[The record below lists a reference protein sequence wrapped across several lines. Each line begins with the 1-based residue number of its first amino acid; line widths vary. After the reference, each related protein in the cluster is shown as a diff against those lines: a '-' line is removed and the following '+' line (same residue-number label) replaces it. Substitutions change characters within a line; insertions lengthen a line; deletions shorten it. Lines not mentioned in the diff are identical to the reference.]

1 MSEVKVNKISPRS
14 GTTVTLGDSG
24 DTIAITSGASLTGF
38 TSTGIDDNAT
48 STAVTLDSSG
58 RLLVGMSVA
67 SGSSNGIQLI
77 QDGRIFSTVDGQLSA
92 ILNRKTSDG
101 GIVEFRKDGTTVGS
115 IGSATGGTIFIDGG
129 STYGGLQ
136 FGGNGSTEGR
146 IAPRQNG
153 VLADNKTNLGTNTYR
168 FKDLYLGGNIYLGGT
183 GSANALDD
191 YETGAWTPV
200 YGGGGSSPTITYG
213 FQSGT
218 YTKIGRMVIV
228 QCNIRGQATA
238 QGSDYLRI
246 EGLPFP
252 AKSTSGYSGV
262 GSIGYSIN
270 WNADNAPALCV
281 VSSGLSFITLRKYS
295 TDDPRDEAS
304 VVVDAGNLATSS
316 TVDNYVILT
325 VAYETA

>member
-1 MSEVKVNKISPRS
+1 MSKTRDKANTPQTNFS
-14 GTTVTLGDSG
+14 
-24 DTIAITSGASLTGF
+24 
-38 TSTGIDDNAT
+38 STGIDDNAT
-48 STAVTLDSSG
+48 STAVTIDSSQNVG
-58 RLLVGMSVA
+58 IGTSSPSELLEVNGNIRVGVGSQTAPSLQIGDNDTGIFDAGANAIGFTTAGTEKVRILSGGSVA
-67 SGSSNGIQLI
+67 IGATSAAQKLHVEGSIYTSGS
-77 QDGRIFSTVDGQLSA
+77 
-92 ILNRKTSDG
+92 
-101 GIVEFRKDGTTVGS
+101 
-115 IGSATGGTIFIDGG
+115 
-129 STYGGLQ
+129 
-136 FGGNGSTEGR
+136 
-146 IAPRQNG
+146 
-153 VLADNKTNLGTNTYR
+153 
-168 FKDLYLGGNIYLGGT
+168 LYVGGT

-191 YETGAWTPV
+191 YEEGDWTPV

-246 EGLPFP
+246 EGLPFA

-281 VSSGLSFITLRKYS
+281 VSSSLSFITLRKYS

-325 VAYETA
+325 AAYETA